1 MTVKG
6 LLGVVNLLQDT
17 IKRRK
22 LILLRSVTEE
32 KYLNN
37 FYIEDY
43 KMFEVIYIKFS
54 DNSHPPSYFFPLLD
68 IVFCN

>member
-37 FYIEDY
+37 FYVEDY

>member
-6 LLGVVNLLQDT
+6 LLCVVNLLQDT

-22 LILLRSVTEE
+22 LILLLIVIEK
-32 KYLNN
+32 KYLNK
-37 FYIEDY
+37 FYVEDY

-54 DNSHPPSYFFPLLD
+54 NNSQALSYFLPLLD
-68 IVFCN
+68 VVFCN

>member
-1 MTVKG
+1 MAAKG

-22 LILLRSVTEE
+22 LILLPSVIEE

-37 FYIEDY
+37 FYVEDY

>member
-22 LILLRSVTEE
+22 LILILIVFEE

-37 FYIEDY
+37 FYVEDY
-43 KMFEVIYIKFS
+43 KLFEVIYIKFS
-54 DNSHPPSYFFPLLD
+54 SNSHPPRYFFPLLD

>member
-6 LLGVVNLLQDT
+6 LLGVANSLQDT

-22 LILLRSVTEE
+22 LILIPIVMEE

-37 FYIEDY
+37 FYVEDY

-54 DNSHPPSYFFPLLD
+54 SNSPPPSYFFPLLD
-68 IVFCN
+68 IVFYN

>member
-6 LLGVVNLLQDT
+6 LLGVLNLLQDT

-22 LILLRSVTEE
+22 LILLLIVVEK
-32 KYLNN
+32 KYLNK
-37 FYIEDY
+37 FYVEDY

-54 DNSHPPSYFFPLLD
+54 NNSHALSYIFSPFWT
-68 IVFCN
+68 